1 MTLEQKYERLQQLLA
16 TFPDVLVAYSG
27 GVDST
32 FLLKVAVDVLGER
45 ALGFIGRSPSLPTA
59 EFEAALAVARQ
70 FQLPVVVIE
79 THELDDR
86 RYKANPDNRCYFCKK
101 ELFGEMMT
109 YARQHGFRCIA
120 DGTNADDVGDYRPG
134 RQAAAE
140 FQIRSP
146 LLEVGLHK
154 TEIRELSRRLGL
166 PTWNKPE
173 MACLAS
179 RFPTGTEITLEKLRQ
194 VEAAE
199 AVLRELGFR
208 QLRVRH
214 HGDLARIELDADE
227 IHRLFDPRLRQQVHQ
242 QLRQLGYRYI
252 TLDLQGY
259 RRGSVARVE
268 WKQAS
273 YED

>member
-1 MTLEQKYERLQQLLA
+1 MTLEQKYKRLHQLLA
-16 TFPDVLVAYSG
+16 SFPDVLVAYSG

-32 FLLKVAVDVLGER
+32 FLLKVAVDVLGQR
-45 ALGFIGRSPSLPTA
+45 ALGVIGHSPSLPST
-59 EFEAALAVARQ
+59 ELEAALAVARQ
-70 FQLPVVVIE
+70 FCLPVVVIQ
-79 THELDDR
+79 TQELNDW
-86 RYKANPDNRCYFCKK
+86 RYRSNPKNRCYFCKK

-120 DGTNADDVGDYRPG
+120 DGTNADDVSDFRPG
-134 RQAAAE
+134 RRAAAE

-154 TEIRELSRRLGL
+154 SEIRELSRRLGL

-179 RFPTGTEITLEKLRQ
+179 RFPTGTEITAEKLRQ

-199 AVLRELGFR
+199 AILKDLGFR

-214 HGDLARIELDADE
+214 HGELARIELGADE
-227 IHRLFDPRLRQQVHQ
+227 IHRLLDPRLRLQVDR
-242 QLRQLGYRYI
+242 QLKELGYRYI